1 LSYGFWSVS
10 QFQPKFRITARLL
23 AGESTV
29 SLTGGTLVLASPRG
43 VLRFTR

>member
-1 LSYGFWSVS
+1 MPFEIAY
-10 QFQPKFRITARLL
+10 TRLL

-29 SLTGGTLVLASPRG
+29 SLKDGTLVLASPRG